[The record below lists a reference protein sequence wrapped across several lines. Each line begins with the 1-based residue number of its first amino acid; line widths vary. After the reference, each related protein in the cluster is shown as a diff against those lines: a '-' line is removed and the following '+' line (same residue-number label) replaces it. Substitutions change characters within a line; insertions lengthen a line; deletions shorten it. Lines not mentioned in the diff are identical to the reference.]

1 MMKHTGP
8 GNRVSR
14 HSIALCSAL
23 VLLIG
28 LALSAATAVAQG
40 GRVVQGKV
48 LTSSDAPVPG
58 AIVYLKDMKTLGV
71 KSAISL
77 QDGSYRFGQLAD
89 TTDYEI
95 WAELQGK
102 KSSIRG
108 ISSFDTKKLLTLN
121 LKLSK

>member
-1 MMKHTGP
+1 MMKCKGP
-8 GNRVSR
+8 VNRVSSQR
-14 HSIALCSAL
+14 IAFYSAF

-28 LALSAATAVAQG
+28 VALSAATAVAQG

-48 LTSSDAPVPG
+48 LTASDAPVPG

-77 QDGSYRFGQLAD
+77 TDGSYRFGQLAD

-102 KSSIRG
+102 KSSSRG

-121 LKLSK
+121 LKLGK

>member
-1 MMKHTGP
+1 MMKYKGP
-8 GNRVSR
+8 GKRVSSQR
-14 HSIALCSAL
+14 ITLFSAF

-28 LALSAATAVAQG
+28 VSLSAAAVAQG

-77 QDGSYRFGQLAD
+77 TDGSYRFGQLAD

-102 KSSIRG
+102 KSSSRG

-121 LKLSK
+121 LKLGK

>member
-1 MMKHTGP
+1 MMKYKGP
-8 GNRVSR
+8 GKRVSSQR
-14 HSIALCSAL
+14 IALFSAF

-28 LALSAATAVAQG
+28 VSLSAAAVAQG

-77 QDGSYRFGQLAD
+77 TDGSYRFGQLAD

-102 KSSIRG
+102 KSSSRG

-121 LKLSK
+121 LKLGK